1 MTYVKVQ
8 TMINDEVKTIE
19 HYYIIDYKKDIETLE
34 KIIRFQWDIKCSL
47 HWRLDV
53 IMDEDYSR
61 NREKNSIHNLA
72 TFRKIIF
79 NLTSLDNSF
88 GKIPLKRKIIQYV
101 LDFKNIEKFIF
112 EIITQVTY

>member
-47 HWRLDV
+47 HWRFSYFS
-53 IMDEDYSR
+53 E
-61 NREKNSIHNLA
+61 N
-72 TFRKIIF
+72 
-79 NLTSLDNSF
+79 
-88 GKIPLKRKIIQYV
+88 
-101 LDFKNIEKFIF
+101 NI
-112 EIITQVTY
+112 